1 MSNKLQKLFWQRK
14 GVFKKIHYTQK
25 FIPQLYS
32 LASRNANVNFFWVF
46 AFLCKIANKKTKK
59 YFVIRKSEY
68 KIMIFFF

>member
-32 LASRNANVNFFWVF
+32 LATQTLIFWVF